1 MKRIFLTLFT
11 VVCFITAFAQTSAKT
26 ITIQGNVKF
35 NDDKSKMK
43 IFRIENSDKIIV
55 GEFSIGKENTF
66 NYQMKV
72 EQPGTYTLSYNQW
85 ENLQFWA
92 EDENIEVNF
101 KGIDTIAM
109 EKTPPPPFLEI
120 INAGP
125 KNHLMNLVNYNEYR
139 NHQLMLSF
147 GDIAYK
153 ADFKDDGAKRKFCLT
168 IYSTLYADLAER
180 ERFLADK
187 YYYLTSVTDI
197 FQRLKDGKDQELI
210 DKITKAHPNY
220 APLTKII
227 EAKKIAKENVEK
239 MNIGNMAP
247 DFKFQTADGKKNLG
261 PLDFRGKYLLI
272 DFWASWCA
280 PCRSEIPHLK
290 EYYELFKGKG
300 VEFLSVSIDSKAE
313 AWINAMDQEKMT
325 WPQVLAP
332 ESGKTITK
340 LYQFSGI
347 PFIILLDKE
356 GKIIA
361 KQIRGEN
368 IKKLLEEVTK

>member
-1 MKRIFLTLFT
+1 MRRIFLTLFAA
-11 VVCFITAFAQTSAKT
+11 VYFITAFAQTPAKT
-26 ITIQGNVKF
+26 ITIKGAVKF
-35 NDDKSKMK
+35 NDEKSMMK
-43 IFRIENSDKIIV
+43 IFRIEDSDKIVV
-55 GEFSIGKENTF
+55 GEFSVGKDNTF

-101 KGIDTIAM
+101 NGMDTTIAA
-109 EKTPPPPFLEI
+109 KNIPPFLEI

-125 KNHLMNLVNYNEYR
+125 KNHLMNLVNNNEYR
-139 NHQLMLSF
+139 NYQLMLDF

-153 ADFKDDGAKRKFCLT
+153 ADFKDDDAKRKFCLN

-187 YYYLTSVTDI
+187 YYYITSVTDI
-197 FQRLKDGKDQELI
+197 FQRLKEGKDQELI

-220 APLTKII
+220 APLLKII
-227 EAKKIAKENVEK
+227 EAKKVAKENAEK
-239 MNIGNMAP
+239 MNVGNMAP
-247 DFKFQTADGKKNLG
+247 DFKFPTADGKKNLG
-261 PLDFRGKYLLI
+261 PQNFRGKYLLI
-272 DFWASWCA
+272 DFWASWCG

-300 VEFLSVSIDSKAE
+300 VEFLSVSIDSKSD
-313 AWINAMDQEKMT
+313 AWIKAMDQEKMA

-361 KQIRGEN
+361 KQIRGEE
-368 IKKLLEEVTK
+368 IKKLLEEVIK